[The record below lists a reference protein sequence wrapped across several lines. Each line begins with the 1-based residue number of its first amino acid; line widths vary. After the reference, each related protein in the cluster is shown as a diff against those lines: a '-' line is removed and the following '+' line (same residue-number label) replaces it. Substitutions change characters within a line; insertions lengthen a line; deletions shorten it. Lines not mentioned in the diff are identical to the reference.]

1 MEEIMCY
8 IIGVIIFVIG
18 ICLII
23 AGFII
28 NDDTEIVFIAWGWAG
43 VILGTIMMVALSDK
57 NINENKT
64 INKNSTEIETVTE
77 TQTESVANSA
87 IKVALMQNYP
97 EAEIISNENDLQ
109 HGIFIYN
116 NENYSFEVEDN
127 ILFIKQDKKLI
138 KYIYLN

>member
-1 MEEIMCY
+1 MCF
-8 IIGVIIFVIG
+8 IIGVIVLIIGFFGLIAGYIIDDDMYIVLFVWGWIG
-18 ICLII
+18 I
-23 AGFII
+23 
-28 NDDTEIVFIAWGWAG
+28 
-43 VILGTIMMVALSDK
+43 ILGTIMIGTALKDK

-64 INKNSTEIETVTE
+64 INENNIEIETVTE
-77 TQTESVANSA
+77 TQTESAANSA
-87 IKVALMQNYP
+87 IKVALIQNYP

>member
-1 MEEIMCY
+1 M
-8 IIGVIIFVIG
+8 IG

-28 NDDTEIVFIAWGWAG
+28 NDDTAIVLITWGLAG
-43 VILGTIMMVALSDK
+43 VFAGALIIVITLMDK
-57 NINENKT
+57 GVNGNKT
-64 INKNSTEIETVTE
+64 INENSTEIETVTE
-77 TQTESVANSA
+77 TQTESAANSA

-116 NENYSFEVEDN
+116 NENYNFEVEDN

>member
-1 MEEIMCY
+1 MC
-8 IIGVIIFVIG
+8 FVIG
-18 ICLII
+18 AIVFVIGVCGII
-23 AGFII
+23 AGYII
-28 NDDTEIVFIAWGWAG
+28 DDDMYIVLFVWGWIG
-43 VILGTIMMVALSDK
+43 VLLGILMIAVALPDK

-64 INKNSTEIETVTE
+64 INENSTEIEVVTE
-77 TQTESVANSA
+77 TQTESAANSA

>member
-1 MEEIMCY
+1 MCY

>member
-1 MEEIMCY
+1 MC
-8 IIGVIIFVIG
+8 FVIG
-18 ICLII
+18 AIVFVIGVCGLI
-23 AGFII
+23 AGYII
-28 NDDTEIVFIAWGWAG
+28 DDDMYIVLFVWGWIG
-43 VILGTIMMVALSDK
+43 VILGILMIAVALSK
-57 NINENKT
+57 NINKNKT
-64 INKNSTEIETVTE
+64 INENSTEIEVVTE
-77 TQTESVANSA
+77 TQTESAANSA

>member
-1 MEEIMCY
+1 MCY

-18 ICLII
+18 IYLII

>member
-1 MEEIMCY
+1 MNLLL
-8 IIGVIIFVIG
+8 GKIIFAI
-18 ICLII
+18 
-23 AGFII
+23 GFII
-28 NDDTEIVFIAWGWAG
+28 VLIAILMIDKRDSLSSFLFIIAIGIMLIGIINIENESLIEVDTKAESI
-43 VILGTIMMVALSDK
+43 TK
-57 NINENKT
+57 
-64 INKNSTEIETVTE
+64 
-77 TQTESVANSA
+77 TQTELAANSA

-116 NENYSFEVEDN
+116 NENYNFEVEDN

>member
-1 MEEIMCY
+1 MCY

-18 ICLII
+18 ILII

-77 TQTESVANSA
+77 TQTESAANSA

>member
-1 MEEIMCY
+1 MCY
-8 IIGVIIFVIG
+8 IIGVIV
-18 ICLII
+18 LII
-23 AGFII
+23 GVCGLIAGYIIDDDMYIVLFI
-28 NDDTEIVFIAWGWAG
+28 WGWIG
-43 VILGTIMMVALSDK
+43 VLLGILMIAVALPDK

-64 INKNSTEIETVTE
+64 INENSTEIEVVTE
-77 TQTESVANSA
+77 TQTESAANSA

>member
-1 MEEIMCY
+1 MCY
-8 IIGVIIFVIG
+8 IIGVIV
-18 ICLII
+18 LIMGVCGLI
-23 AGFII
+23 AGYII
-28 NDDTEIVFIAWGWAG
+28 DDDMYIVLFVWGWIG
-43 VILGTIMMVALSDK
+43 VLLGILLIAVALSE

-64 INKNSTEIETVTE
+64 INENSTEIEAVTE
-77 TQTESVANSA
+77 TQTESAANSA

-116 NENYSFEVEDN
+116 NENYNFEVEDN
-127 ILFIKQDKKLI
+127 ILFINQDKKLI

>member
-1 MEEIMCY
+1 MNLLSGI
-8 IIGVIIFVIG
+8 IIFAI
-18 ICLII
+18 
-23 AGFII
+23 GFII
-28 NDDTEIVFIAWGWAG
+28 VLIAILMIDKRDSLSTFLFIIAIG
-43 VILGTIMMVALSDK
+43 IMLIGIIFARMTK
-57 NINENKT
+57 NIENE
-64 INKNSTEIETVTE
+64 SLIEVDTKAESVTE
-77 TQTESVANSA
+77 TKTELAANNT

-97 EAEIISNENDLQ
+97 EAEIISNENDSQ

>member
-1 MEEIMCY
+1 MYYMIGAIMVV
-8 IIGVIIFVIG
+8 IGV
-18 ICLII
+18 CLII

-28 NDDTEIVFIAWGWAG
+28 NDDTAIVLIVWGWAG

-77 TQTESVANSA
+77 TQTESAANSA

-116 NENYSFEVEDN
+116 NENYSFEIEDN

>member
-1 MEEIMCY
+1 MMY
-8 IIGVIIFVIG
+8 FMIGAIIFVIG
-18 ICLII
+18 FCGLI
-23 AGFII
+23 AGYII
-28 NDDTEIVFIAWGWAG
+28 DDDMYIVLFVWGWIG
-43 VILGTIMMVALSDK
+43 VLLGILLIAVALSE

-64 INKNSTEIETVTE
+64 INENSTEIEAVTE
-77 TQTESVANSA
+77 TQTESAANSA

-109 HGIFIYN
+109 HGIFVYN
-116 NENYSFEVEDN
+116 NENYNFEVEDN

>member
-1 MEEIMCY
+1 M
-8 IIGVIIFVIG
+8 FVIG
-18 ICLII
+18 ICLIM
-23 AGFII
+23 AGLII
-28 NDDTEIVFIAWGWAG
+28 NDDMGIVLFAWGLAG
-43 VILGTIMMVALSDK
+43 VIVGTIMMVALLEK

-64 INKNSTEIETVTE
+64 INENSTEIETVIE
-77 TQTESVANSA
+77 TQMESAANSA

-109 HGIFIYN
+109 HGIFVYN
-116 NENYSFEVEDN
+116 NENYNFEVEDN

>member
-1 MEEIMCY
+1 MC
-8 IIGVIIFVIG
+8 FVIG
-18 ICLII
+18 AIVFVIGVCGLI
-23 AGFII
+23 AGYII
-28 NDDTEIVFIAWGWAG
+28 DDDMYIVLFVWGWIG
-43 VILGTIMMVALSDK
+43 VLLGILMIAVALSDK
-57 NINENKT
+57 NINENMT
-64 INKNSTEIETVTE
+64 INENSTEIEVVTG
-77 TQTESVANSA
+77 TQTKSAANSA
-87 IKVALMQNYP
+87 IKVALIQNYP

>member
-1 MEEIMCY
+1 MYY
-8 IIGVIIFVIG
+8 IIGVLVLIIGVCGLIAGYIIDDDMYIVLFVWGWIG
-18 ICLII
+18 I
-23 AGFII
+23 
-28 NDDTEIVFIAWGWAG
+28 
-43 VILGTIMMVALSDK
+43 ILGTIMIVIALSDK
-57 NINENKT
+57 NNNENKT
-64 INKNSTEIETVTE
+64 INENSTEIETVTE
-77 TQTESVANSA
+77 TQTESAANSA

-109 HGIFIYN
+109 HGIFVYN

>member
-1 MEEIMCY
+1 MYY
-8 IIGVIIFVIG
+8 IIGVLVLIIGVCGLIAGYIIDDDMYIVLFVWGWIG
-18 ICLII
+18 I
-23 AGFII
+23 
-28 NDDTEIVFIAWGWAG
+28 
-43 VILGTIMMVALSDK
+43 ILGTIMIGTALKDK
-57 NINENKT
+57 IINENKT
-64 INKNSTEIETVTE
+64 INGNSTEIETVTE
-77 TQTESVANSA
+77 TQTELAANSA

-109 HGIFIYN
+109 HGIFVYN

>member
-1 MEEIMCY
+1 MCY
-8 IIGVIIFVIG
+8 IIGVIIFGIG

-77 TQTESVANSA
+77 TQTESAANSA

>member
-1 MEEIMCY
+1 MNIFFGILLIILSVITFIVTLYNADIIDGEIWILFLISAWIVSALLTSAYLLGSSIKESTSPIEPEIKTECNSQEEIS
-8 IIGVIIFVIG
+8 VSF
-18 ICLII
+18 
-23 AGFII
+23 
-28 NDDTEIVFIAWGWAG
+28 NK
-43 VILGTIMMVALSDK
+43 SD
-57 NINENKT
+57 
-64 INKNSTEIETVTE
+64 
-77 TQTESVANSA
+77 

-116 NENYSFEVEDN
+116 NENYNFEVEDN

>member
-1 MEEIMCY
+1 MCY
-8 IIGVIIFVIG
+8 IIGAIILVIG

-28 NDDTEIVFIAWGWAG
+28 NDDTGIVLFAWGLAG
-43 VILGTIMMVALSDK
+43 VIVGTIMMVALLDK

-64 INKNSTEIETVTE
+64 INENSTEIEAVTE
-77 TQTESVANSA
+77 TQTESAANSA

>member
-1 MEEIMCY
+1 MYYM
-8 IIGVIIFVIG
+8 IGVIMLAIGFFIILFGLINDGIGEVPCYITSYLGWIGMFVG
-18 ICLII
+18 MLII
-23 AGFII
+23 
-28 NDDTEIVFIAWGWAG
+28 VIA
-43 VILGTIMMVALSDK
+43 LRDK
-57 NINENKT
+57 NINENMT
-64 INKNSTEIETVTE
+64 INGNSTEIETVTE
-77 TQTESVANSA
+77 TQTESAANSA

-109 HGIFIYN
+109 HGIFVYN

>member
-1 MEEIMCY
+1 MVV
-8 IIGVIIFVIG
+8 IGV
-18 ICLII
+18 CLII

-28 NDDTEIVFIAWGWAG
+28 NDDTAIVLIVWGWAG

-77 TQTESVANSA
+77 TQTESAANSA

>member
-1 MEEIMCY
+1 MNLLSGI
-8 IIGVIIFVIG
+8 IIFAI
-18 ICLII
+18 
-23 AGFII
+23 GFII
-28 NDDTEIVFIAWGWAG
+28 VLIAILMIDKRDSLSTFLFIIAIG
-43 VILGTIMMVALSDK
+43 IMLIGIIFSRMTK
-57 NINENKT
+57 NIENE
-64 INKNSTEIETVTE
+64 SLIEVDTKAESVTE
-77 TQTESVANSA
+77 TQTELAANNT

-97 EAEIISNENDLQ
+97 EAEIISNENDSQ